1 MARTAGGAGAVNDK
15 GMLQLQ
21 GRTLA
26 ELERLAI
33 VQALK
38 ENKGNKKKTAELLGI
53 DRRTLYNK
61 LAAYQ
66 IAIESDLKVS

>member
-1 MARTAGGAGAVNDK
+1 MR
-15 GMLQLQ
+15 QLQ

-26 ELERLAI
+26 DLERLAI

-38 ENKGNKKKTAELLGI
+38 DNKGNKKKTAELLGS
-53 DRRTLYNK
+53 DRRTLYHK
-61 LAAYQ
+61 LAAYG